1 MTKPKPKTKLKPVRT
16 VLVMLTNRVN
26 RNQRPR
32 CFELSCKPNGPILKE
47 RLLRRQPAKA
57 SYDEIWTNDEGR
69 QSIDD
74 CTRMVRVYKHPLL
87 RRKDG

>member
-1 MTKPKPKTKLKPVRT
+1 MTKPKSKLKPIRT

-32 CFELSCKPNGPILKE
+32 YFELSCKPDGTILKE
-47 RLLRRQPAKA
+47 RLLRGKPAKA
-57 SYDEIWTNDEGR
+57 SYDEIWMNDDGK

-87 RRKDG
+87 RRKD